1 MLQVTRTQPV
11 LAPMREM
18 FNTIAD
24 GLAGASANTTLPV
37 DILEKEGHYEIRASV
52 PGFTR
57 EQVSLELDNG
67 VLSIGAEKTAAHGN
81 TGGEGGADGCGD
93 GCLLRQERYDG
104 SLTRQIR
111 LPAELDG
118 GSIEAGLENGVL
130 TITLVKPDENP
141 PRRIPIT

>member
-1 MLQVTRTQPV
+1 
-11 LAPMREM
+11 MREM

-57 EQVSLELDNG
+57 DQVSLELDKG
-67 VLSIGAEKTAAHGN
+67 VLSIGAEKTTARGN
-81 TGGEGGADGCGD
+81 TGGEGGADGCRDGD
-93 GCLLRQERYDG
+93 CLLRRERHDG
-104 SLTRQIR
+104 SLTRRIR
-111 LPAELDG
+111 LPADLDG
-118 GSIEAGLENGVL
+118 GSISAGLENGVL
-130 TITLVKPDENP
+130 TITLAKPDENP